1 MIWESILFLLAF
13 EASFSAVQG
22 RLGRL
27 SCADDGRGS
36 DLAAATTTGGLAEGL
51 TLALA
56 VATVATV
63 GLHQCHRR
71 LLPTALR

>member
-13 EASFSAVQG
+13 EASFSAVQ
-22 RLGRL
+22 GRL

-71 LLPTALR
+71 LLPAALR